1 MSNLLLCIMSKK
13 IFNLDPGNYYCSLIK
28 SLMNDEPN
36 VAERFHLIATFLFYR
51 NLVELELPFNY
62 DTEASNPINFL
73 KKLKIFV
80 GNQDITFLPKWI
92 RLIDEF
98 IEKVKEFLLNI

>member
-1 MSNLLLCIMSKK
+1 MSKK
-13 IFNLDPGNYYCSLIK
+13 FFNLDPGNNYHRSLIT
-28 SLMNDEPN
+28 SLMNDESN
-36 VAERFHLIATFLFYR
+36 IAETFYLRAAFFFYR
-51 NLVELELPFNY
+51 NRPELEMPFDY